1 MPDRPHDPTPAPPHR
16 HIEVV
21 VRDGVDPMLRA
32 PEIHAVLGR
41 ALAAAGAPP
50 RAVVGLILS
59 DDEELA
65 ALNEAHMGKAGPTD
79 VLSFPL
85 LPPGA
90 YPPHPGQDPA
100 VRTAAS
106 VGPAFVLPPDEPVH
120 LGEIVVSCERAR
132 AQADEGRGGQTGDVS
147 WSPADEL
154 RLLLTHGAL
163 HLCGWDH
170 ADPEE
175 EAAMRALERELMA
188 GG

>member
-1 MPDRPHDPTPAPPHR
+1 MPDTPDDAVLGVPHR
-16 HIEVV
+16 HIEVT

-32 PEIHAVLGR
+32 PEIHRVLGR
-41 ALAAAGAPP
+41 ALEAAGAP
-50 RAVVGLILS
+50 RFATVGLILS

-65 ALNEAHMGKAGPTD
+65 ALNGAHMGKEGPTD

-85 LPPGA
+85 LPPHA

-100 VRTAAS
+100 VRAAS
-106 VGPAFVLPPDEPVH
+106 SVPAFVLPPDEPVH

-132 AQADEGRGGQTGDVS
+132 AQADAGRGGQTGDVH

-170 ADPEE
+170 ADSEE
-175 EAAMRALERELMA
+175 EAAMRTLERTLLAA
-188 GG
+188 G